1 MGHTHAGMAALT
13 WGLNVNYILLTPDLN
28 VVQVLTIVIVVMVG
42 LAFASFQGVLLFWQF
57 RAAAKAE
64 KMT

>member
-13 WGLNVNYILLTPDLN
+13 WGLNVNYIYILLTPDLN

-42 LAFASFQGVLLFWQF
+42 LAFASFFFGNSVPQQKL
-57 RAAAKAE
+57 K
-64 KMT
+64 K

>member
-42 LAFASFQGVLLFWQF
+42 LAFASFFFGNSVPQQ
-57 RAAAKAE
+57 KE
-64 KMT
+64 KLKK